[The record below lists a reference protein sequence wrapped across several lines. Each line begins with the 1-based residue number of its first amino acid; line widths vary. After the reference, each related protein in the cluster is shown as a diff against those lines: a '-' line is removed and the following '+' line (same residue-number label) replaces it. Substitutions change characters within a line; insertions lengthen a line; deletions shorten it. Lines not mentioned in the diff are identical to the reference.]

1 MSPMSLTGATVAPAV
16 RKTARHSSRSRAPIH
31 TPIASSISSR
41 WSRRASLVAK
51 RGSSIMSALPM
62 AANMRAASGCVDP
75 DMASHL
81 PSLVR

>member
-1 MSPMSLTGATVAPAV
+1 
-16 RKTARHSSRSRAPIH
+16 
-31 TPIASSISSR
+31 
-41 WSRRASLVAK
+41 
-51 RGSSIMSALPM
+51 MSALPM